1 MTSSPGD
8 SLNSVGARLNVLL
21 LKAGLAPV
29 SASQAIKFEAYLSLL
44 LRWNES
50 VNLTSIRTEGEI
62 LERHFVESIA
72 CAQALP
78 LEMETLLDFGSGA
91 GFPGL
96 PIALY
101 RPELT
106 VTLAES
112 QVKKA
117 AFLHEAVRVL
127 GISAK
132 VYSQRA
138 ELLRG
143 HFDCVTMRA
152 VDRMLQAVETAV
164 RLVAPG
170 GRLALMTTKSEVPKL
185 EATAG
190 PAYSWGKII
199 QLPNS
204 DDRVIVLGKRR
215 SSSGG

>member
-1 MTSSPGD
+1 VASSLEER
-8 SLNSVGARLNVLL
+8 SNSVASRLNVLL
-21 LKAGLAPV
+21 ARAGLAQL
-29 SASQAIKFEAYLSLL
+29 SASQGIKFEAYLLLL

-50 VNLTSIRTEGEI
+50 VNLTSIRTEEEI

-78 LEMETLLDFGSGA
+78 AEIGTLLDFGSGA

-96 PIALY
+96 PIALC
-101 RPELT
+101 RPELV

-112 QVKKA
+112 QLKKA
-117 AFLHEAVRVL
+117 AFLYEAVRVL
-127 GISAK
+127 GVSAK

-152 VDRMLQAVETAV
+152 VDRMLQAVESAV

-185 EATAG
+185 EAVAG
-190 PAYSWGKII
+190 PGYSWGKSIL
-199 QLPNS
+199 LPNCE
-204 DDRVIVLGKRR
+204 DRVLILGKRR
-215 SSSGG
+215 SSSGN